1 MTKKQTDKIMVMCD
15 VCEKEFEKPYQILIG
30 EGEFAVAECEYCSD
44 ECRNISKESEKNKTN
59 TCGGCNTIVN
69 DYDGANGYNLDF
81 DKRQMDP
88 ICDKCT
94 AEFVAEIKK
103 EFNKD

>member
-1 MTKKQTDKIMVMCD
+1 MIKI
-15 VCEKEFEKPYQILIG
+15 
-30 EGEFAVAECEYCSD
+30 SD
-44 ECRNISKESEKNKTN
+44 
-59 TCGGCNTIVN
+59 NTIVN

-94 AEFVAEIKK
+94 AEFVEELKK